1 MLTWKSHLTN
11 RFKDEDVV
19 SGCGVEKKGRKGGER
34 EREQILLCL
43 GRRVSCTKR

>member
-1 MLTWKSHLTN
+1 MEITDLTN
-11 RFKDEDVV
+11 RFKDEDAV

-43 GRRVSCTKR
+43 GRRVGCTKR